1 VNWQS
6 VERADS
12 GHALQEAERTGCN
25 TWAQNI
31 PRQVQ
36 LRIVHIADEKSARE
50 YWVTTDRVCDCNKAR
65 VRRTAAVVGQDISAV
80 FRYYQPSD
88 YGQVAALWSRINREL
103 APAGME
109 ELFEQY
115 IATMISGELA
125 RLSEVFSETKKNA
138 FWVVD
143 RQGEIVGCFGIESH
157 SGTETELRRMY
168 LDREFRGAGVAKRML
183 ECAEELARS
192 LGFRKMLVST
202 AEIQRAADRFY
213 RRSGFRQLRVEVA
226 QAMTAKQAGG
236 GLTRFYFEKEL

>member
-1 VNWQS
+1 MVEQDLS
-6 VERADS
+6 V
-12 GHALQEAERTGCN
+12 
-25 TWAQNI
+25 
-31 PRQVQ
+31 
-36 LRIVHIADEKSARE
+36 
-50 YWVTTDRVCDCNKAR
+50 
-65 VRRTAAVVGQDISAV
+65 V
-80 FRYYQPSD
+80 FRRYQAPD
-88 YGQVAALWSRINREL
+88 CDRLAALWSRINREL

-115 IATMISGELA
+115 IATMISGELV
-125 RLSEVFSETKKNA
+125 RLSEVFSEAKKNA

-143 RQGEIVGCFGIESH
+143 RRDGIVGCFGIESH
-157 SGTETELRRMY
+157 CETDTELRRMY
-168 LDREFRGAGVAKRML
+168 LDREFRGTGVAKRML

>member
-1 VNWQS
+1 
-6 VERADS
+6 
-12 GHALQEAERTGCN
+12 
-25 TWAQNI
+25 
-31 PRQVQ
+31 
-36 LRIVHIADEKSARE
+36 
-50 YWVTTDRVCDCNKAR
+50 
-65 VRRTAAVVGQDISAV
+65 VVGQDLSVV
-80 FRYYQPSD
+80 FRRYQPSD
-88 YGQVAALWSRINREL
+88 YDQVAALWSRINREL

-115 IATMISGELA
+115 IATTISGELV
-125 RLSEVFSETKKNA
+125 RLSEVFSEAKKNA

-143 RQGEIVGCFGIESH
+143 HQGAIVGCFGIESH
-157 SGTETELRRMY
+157 GETDTELRRMY
-168 LDREFRGAGVAKRML
+168 LDRNFRGAGVAKHML

-213 RRSGFRQLRVEVA
+213 RRSGFRQVRVEVA